1 MRPNFSL
8 QSLLPWAAALAVL
21 LGLWLLPLPGAM
33 FGQEQVSAERMPETR
48 RAANE
53 AINEFVR
60 ARQQYYDFITSH
72 DMAVISSTL
81 RTALQDAQSDPDS
94 LEARAQV
101 LHWGIQVRDYAA
113 VLAGYSEAGDK
124 VFPVLRYYDDE
135 LMKYTRSLTPPT
147 GEVRALTFP
156 LADHM
161 RLYPPPIGDLMPD
174 PPWVISDVVKSQLD
188 TIITQIDELQASV
201 DSQEGSAQVQG
212 TLDGLARSVSDIWES
227 GRSVEQVGLQHAKYI
242 DHLRTYETK
251 FQQYLDAHG
260 PNNISAT
267 RRMLAYGANVVVG
280 LVFAGALALL
290 LMPRRKRV
298 ASEARA

>member
-1 MRPNFSL
+1 M
-8 QSLLPWAAALAVL
+8 L
-21 LGLWLLPLPGAM
+21 LGLWLLPLPGEM

-48 RAANE
+48 RVANE
-53 AINEFVR
+53 AIGEFLS
-60 ARQQYYDFITSH
+60 ARQDYYDFVTSH
-72 DMAVISSTL
+72 DMAVISTSL
-81 RTALQDAQSDPDS
+81 RTALQQATADPAR

-101 LHWGIQVRDYAA
+101 LHWGIQVRDYTA
-113 VLAGYSEAGDK
+113 VLAAYGEAGDR

-174 PPWVISDVVKSQLD
+174 PPWVMSDVIKSQLG
-188 TIITQIDELQASV
+188 TIVLQIDELQASV
-201 DSQEGSAQVQG
+201 DTQDASAQVQG
-212 TLDGLARSVSDIWES
+212 TLDGLARSVNDIWES
-227 GRSVEQVGLQHAKYI
+227 GRSVEQLGLQHAKYI
-242 DHLRTYETK
+242 DHLQTYETK

-260 PNNISAT
+260 PDNISDT
-267 RRMLAYGANVVVG
+267 RRMLAYGANFVMG
-280 LVFAGALALL
+280 LVLAGGVALL
-290 LMPRRKRV
+290 LMPRRRRE

>member
-53 AINEFVR
+53 AIGEFFR
-60 ARQQYYDFITSH
+60 ARQDYYDFVTGH
-72 DMAVISSTL
+72 DMAVISTSL
-81 RTALQDAQSDPDS
+81 RTALQQATADPQSLD
-94 LEARAQV
+94 ARAQV
-101 LHWGIQVRDYAA
+101 LHWGIQVRDYTS
-113 VLAGYSEAGDK
+113 VLAAYGEAGDK
-124 VFPVLRYYDDE
+124 VFPVLRYYDEE

-161 RLYPPPIGDLMPD
+161 RLYPPPVGDLMPD
-174 PPWVISDVVKSQLD
+174 PPWVMSDVIKSQLA
-188 TIITQIDELQASV
+188 TIVRQIDEVQASV
-201 DSQEGSAQVQG
+201 DSQDGSVQVQG
-212 TLDGLARSVSDIWES
+212 TLGGLAKSVNDIWES

-242 DHLRTYETK
+242 DHLQTYETK

-267 RRMLAYGANVVVG
+267 RRTLAYGANIVVG
-280 LVFAGALALL
+280 LVLAGGVALL